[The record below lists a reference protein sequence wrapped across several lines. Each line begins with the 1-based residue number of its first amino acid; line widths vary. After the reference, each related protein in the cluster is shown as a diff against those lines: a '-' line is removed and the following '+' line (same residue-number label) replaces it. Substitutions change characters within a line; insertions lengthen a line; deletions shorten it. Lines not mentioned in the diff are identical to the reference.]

1 MSPDASGKATWALP
15 SGLPAD
21 VYDVTVRMDPN
32 NGYYQAQPTAPS
44 ALAVYDPSGVATG
57 GGWIVDG
64 GQQGVIAFG
73 AKYVGRQESLQ
84 GDFAYVYGPL
94 KGITRVVGNSLQWL
108 VVKDHTAILRGKA
121 TVNGTA
127 NYSFEMTVVDNPG
140 LLSKDSFALKL
151 WKPDETLLRGLPAAP
166 LGFGDIVVLHSL
178 PGLKPAATTTTAAA
192 SPTAPLK
199 SAAVAPDPTATA
211 TPSATPSATK
221 SPAPTGT
228 PTPTATSG
236 GSPTAT
242 GTARFPQAA
251 PATTT
256 PAPSATPTSA
266 ASSTP
271 ASRGRKGGVGSPAT
285 GAEVARPALESA
297 ILLFAPRGMV
307 NTMARE
313 RPAYQ
318 DRIVCDPEVMVSK
331 PVVKGTRIPVEL
343 VLQHLEENPDLQ
355 DLFAAFPRLTRED
368 VSACL
373 AYARSVLESDRC
385 DAPRHRTTAASAGR
399 A

>member
-221 SPAPTGT
+221 SPAP
-228 PTPTATSG
+228 ATS
-236 GSPTAT
+236 
-242 GTARFPQAA
+242 
-251 PATTT
+251 T

-285 GAEVARPALESA
+285 AAEVARPALESA